1 MPYEQLYAISP
12 TRAPICPVLKRPRPE
27 FWAVNAARHKQRAQ
41 QVPAVQRANRHRT
54 GELVDIRDVGGDAA
68 A

>member
-27 FWAVNAARHKQRAQ
+27 FWAVNAARHKQRA
-41 QVPAVQRANRHRT
+41 H
-54 GELVDIRDVGGDAA
+54 IRDVGGDAA